1 MSVAKVIEISSSSPK
16 SFEDA
21 IREGVVRADKTLN
34 NIQAAWI
41 KEQQVTIA
49 KGKITGYR
57 VNMMVTFVL
66 DDGA

>member
-1 MSVAKVIEISSSSPK
+1 MSVAKVIEISSSSSK

-21 IREGVVRADKTLN
+21 IKEGVARAGKTLN
-34 NIQAAWI
+34 NIQGAWI
-41 KEQQVTIA
+41 KEQQVTVA

-66 DDGA
+66 DD

>member
-1 MSVAKVIEISSSSPK
+1 MSVAKVIEISSSSSK

-21 IREGVVRADKTLN
+21 IKEGVARAGKTLN
-34 NIQAAWI
+34 NIEAAWI
-41 KEQQVTIA
+41 KEQQVTVA

-66 DDGA
+66 DD